1 MKTGINGDVIDDM
14 LKVARMA
21 EETYGPYTSTHEALG
36 VIAEEIWELTQAI
49 RLGYSESVRQE
60 AIDVAVAALRLARQ
74 CRGFESFDK
83 RSGFND

>member
-1 MKTGINGDVIDDM
+1 MKTGIDGDVVEDL
-14 LKVARMA
+14 LKVARRA

-49 RLGYSESVRQE
+49 RLGHAESVRQE

-74 CRGFESFDK
+74 CRGFEAFDQ
-83 RSGFND
+83 RSGFHD